1 LFGGEDEV
9 AAMAASVM
17 PSHWQQQVRVVDY
30 RAMLVGVRR
39 RRRQ

>member
-17 PSHWQQQVRVVDY
+17 PSHWQQQVQAMNY
-30 RAMLVGVRR
+30 RAMRVGVGR